1 MRTQFQLFI
10 LSAAIVCGRSSLAG
24 DWPQV
29 LGPDRTGIAQ
39 NEKLADQWPA
49 GGPRTLWQHPVGD
62 GFAGA
67 AIVGETAV
75 VWHRQNDQHIVE
87 SLNVGSGD
95 LIWKKTLPAR
105 YVPSYTRDSG
115 PRVVPLISGNRVF
128 LFCPRGDLY
137 CLDLKTG
144 DTVWHRDTWED
155 YSSKRPKRGDPPDGY
170 FGFGTSPILEGDR
183 LLLNVGGDSKNAG
196 IVAFDA
202 KTGKT
207 LWTATEERAS
217 YSSPVAATIGGR
229 RHVLFATRLSMLSVD
244 PTNGHVLFQFPF
256 GKYGP
261 AVTAA
266 NPVVIGDRVFITA
279 SYNFGATL
287 AQVGG
292 SGAVRIWESD
302 DVLSS
307 QYTTPILHDGVLFGI
322 HGRQDAGAAAVRCI
336 DPATKKV
343 LWSTDGF
350 GYASMIMADGKL
362 IILKTDGELVL
373 VRADKS
379 KFIELARTRLFSDT
393 TRALPALSNGRLLVR
408 DTSTLKCVDLKSQ

>member
-1 MRTQFQLFI
+1 MRTRIQLLF
-10 LSAAIVCGRSSLAG
+10 LTAALAANQASFAG
-24 DWPQV
+24 DWPQI
-29 LGPDRTGIAQ
+29 LGPNRTGIAQ
-39 NEKLADQWPA
+39 NEKLADKWPA
-49 GGPRTLWQHPVGD
+49 GGPQTLWQHPVGD

-67 AIVGETAV
+67 AIVGQTTV
-75 VWHRQNDQHIVE
+75 IWHRQGNEHVVE
-87 SLNVGSGD
+87 SLQVGSGNF
-95 LIWKKTLPAR
+95 IWKKTLPAK

-115 PRVVPLISGNRVF
+115 PRGVPLISGNHVF
-128 LFCPRGDLY
+128 LYCPRGDLY
-137 CLDLKTG
+137 CLDLNSG
-144 DTVWHRDTWED
+144 NTVWHRDTWKD

-170 FGFGTSPILEGDR
+170 FGFGTTPILEGDR

-202 KTGKT
+202 TTGKT

-217 YSSPVAATIGGR
+217 YSSPVAATFDGQ
-229 RHVLFATRLSMLSVD
+229 RHILFATRLSMMSVD
-244 PTNGHVLFQFPF
+244 PTNGHVLFQFPYGRF
-256 GKYGP
+256 GP

-287 AQVGG
+287 AQVGR

-307 QYTTPILHDGVLFGI
+307 QYTTPILHDGALFGL
-322 HGRQDAGAAAVRCI
+322 HGRQDAGAAALRCV

-343 LWSTDGF
+343 LWEVDGF

-373 VRADKS
+373 ARADKS
-379 KFIELARTRLFSDT
+379 KFVELGRTRLFSDT

-408 DTSTLKCVDLKSQ
+408 DTSTLKCVNLK

>member
-1 MRTQFQLFI
+1 MLRHFQSLLLLTI
-10 LSAAIVCGRSSLAG
+10 LIAGRATLAG
-24 DWPQV
+24 DWPQI
-29 LGPDRTGIAQ
+29 LGPDRTGVAQ
-39 NEKLADQWPA
+39 NEKLADKWPA
-49 GGPRTLWQHPVGD
+49 SGPHTLWQHPVGD

-67 AIVGETAV
+67 SIVGQTAII
-75 VWHRQNDQHIVE
+75 WHRQGNEHIVE
-87 SLNVGSGD
+87 SLNVASGD
-95 LIWKKTLPAR
+95 ALWKKTLPAK
-105 YVPSYTRDSG
+105 YVPSYTSDSG

-137 CLDLKTG
+137 CLDLKSG
-144 DTVWHRDTWED
+144 DTVWQRDTWED

-183 LLLNVGGDSKNAG
+183 LLLNVGGDTKNAG

-229 RHVLFATRLSMLSVD
+229 RQVIFATRLSVLSID
-244 PTNGHVLFQFPF
+244 PTNGHVLSQFPF
-256 GKYGP
+256 GRFGP

-287 AQVGG
+287 AQFGG
-292 SGAVRIWESD
+292 SGVVRIWESD

-307 QYTTPILHDGVLFGI
+307 QYTTPILHDDALFGI
-322 HGRQDAGAAAVRCI
+322 HGRQDLGAAELRCV

-343 LWSTDGF
+343 HWSVDGF
-350 GYASMIMADGKL
+350 GYATLILADGKL

-373 VRADKS
+373 ARADKS
-379 KFIELARTRLFSDT
+379 KFVELGRTRLFSDT

-408 DTSTLKCVDLKSQ
+408 DTATLKCVDLK

>member
-1 MRTQFQLFI
+1 MRTQISFLI
-10 LSAAIVCGRSSLAG
+10 LAAAIAAARSSEAG
-24 DWPQV
+24 DWPQI
-29 LGPDRTGIAQ
+29 LGPNRTGIAQ
-39 NEKLADQWPA
+39 NEKLADKWPA
-49 GGPRTLWQHPVGD
+49 GGPHTQWQHPVGD

-67 AIVGETAV
+67 AIVDQTAII
-75 VWHRQNDQHIVE
+75 WHRQGDQHIVE
-87 SLNVGSGD
+87 SLKVSNGD
-95 LIWKKTLPAR
+95 NNWKKAIPAK

-115 PRVVPLISGNRVF
+115 PRGVPLISGTRVF

-137 CLDLKTG
+137 CLDLKSG

-155 YSSKRPKRGDPPDGY
+155 YSSKRPRRGDPPDGY
-170 FGFGTSPILEGDR
+170 FGFGTTPILEGDR
-183 LLLNVGGDSKNAG
+183 LLLNVGGDTNNAG

-202 KTGKT
+202 ATGKT

-217 YSSPVAATIGGR
+217 YSSPVAATIGGQ
-229 RHVLFATRLSMLSVD
+229 RHILFATRLSMMSVD
-244 PTNGHVLFQFPF
+244 PKNGHVLFQFPYGRF
-256 GKYGP
+256 GP

-287 AQVGG
+287 SQVGR

-322 HGRQDAGAAAVRCI
+322 HGRQDAGAAALRCV

-343 LWSTDGF
+343 LWEVDGF
-350 GYASMIMADGKL
+350 GYASLIMADGKL

-379 KFIELARTRLFSDT
+379 KFVELGRTRLFSDT
-393 TRALPALSNGRLLVR
+393 ARALPALSNGRLLVR
-408 DTSTLKCVDLKSQ
+408 DTSTLKCVDLK

>member
-1 MRTQFQLFI
+1 MRSELQFSILFAV
-10 LSAAIVCGRSSLAG
+10 LACARYSPAG
-24 DWPQV
+24 DWPQI
-29 LGPDRTGIAQ
+29 LGPNRDGIAQ
-39 NEKLADQWPA
+39 RETLADRWPA
-49 GGPRTLWQHPVGD
+49 GGPRTLWQRPVGD

-67 AIVGETAV
+67 AIVSDRAV
-75 VWHRQNDQHIVE
+75 VWHRQGDEHIVE
-87 SLNVGSGD
+87 SLNLVSGD
-95 LIWKKTLPAR
+95 LHWKKSLPAK

-115 PRVVPLISGNRVF
+115 PRVVPLINGDRVF

-137 CLDLKTG
+137 CLAVKNGETI
-144 DTVWHRDTWED
+144 WHRDTWED

-183 LLLNVGGDSKNAG
+183 LLLNVGGDSKSAG
-196 IVAFDA
+196 LVAFDA
-202 KTGKT
+202 GSGKT

-217 YSSPVAATIGGR
+217 YSSPVAATIGGQR
-229 RHVLFATRLSMLSVD
+229 QIIFATRLSVLSVD

-256 GKYGP
+256 GQFGP

-302 DVLSS
+302 EILSS
-307 QYTTPILHDGVLFGI
+307 QYTTPILHGGALFGI
-322 HGRQDAGAAAVRCI
+322 HGRQDAGAAALRCI
-336 DPATKKV
+336 DPATKRV
-343 LWSTDGF
+343 LWNVDGF
-350 GYASMIMADGKL
+350 GYASLLMADGKL

-373 VRADKS
+373 ARADKS
-379 KFIELARTRLFSDT
+379 KFVELSRTRLFSDT

-408 DTSTLKCVDLKSQ
+408 DTSTLKCVNLK

>member
-1 MRTQFQLFI
+1 MRRLI
-10 LSAAIVCGRSSLAG
+10 LTAAAVIACSHIALAG

-29 LGPDRTGIAQ
+29 LGPNRNGIALD
-39 NEKLADQWPA
+39 EKLADKWPTS
-49 GGPRTLWQHPVGD
+49 GPKTLWQRPVGS

-67 AIVGETAV
+67 SIVGDVAV
-75 VWHRQNDQHIVE
+75 VWHRQGDEHVIE
-87 SLNVGSGD
+87 SLNVASGD
-95 LIWKKTLPAR
+95 VNWKKTLPAR
-105 YVPSYTRDSG
+105 YVPSYTSDSG
-115 PRVVPLISGNRVF
+115 PRVVPLINDGRVF

-137 CLDLKTG
+137 CLELNSGETR
-144 DTVWHRDTWED
+144 WHRDTWED

-183 LLLNVGGDSKNAG
+183 LLLNVGGDSKSAG

-202 KTGKT
+202 NNGKT
-207 LWTATEERAS
+207 LWAATEERAS
-217 YSSPVAATIGGR
+217 YSSPVATTIAGQ
-229 RHVLFATRLSMLSVD
+229 RHVVFATRLSVMSVD
-244 PTNGHVLFQFPF
+244 PKNGQVLFQFPF
-256 GKYGP
+256 GRFGP

-266 NPVVIGDRVFITA
+266 NPVIIEDRVFITA

-287 AQVGG
+287 ARVGR

-307 QYTTPILHDGVLFGI
+307 QYTTPILHDGALFGI
-322 HGRQDAGAAAVRCI
+322 HGRQDAGAAALRCV
-336 DPATKKV
+336 DPATKRI
-343 LWSTDGF
+343 LWSEDGF

-362 IILKTDGELVL
+362 IVLKTDGEMVL

-379 KFIELARTRLFSDT
+379 RFRELGRTMLFSDT

-408 DTSTLKCVDLKSQ
+408 DTSTLKCVDLR

>member
-1 MRTQFQLFI
+1 MRRLI
-10 LSAAIVCGRSSLAG
+10 LTAAVAFACCHVALAG

-29 LGPDRTGIAQ
+29 LGPHRNGIAHD
-39 NEKLADQWPA
+39 EKLADKWPA
-49 GGPRTLWQHPVGD
+49 SGPKTLWQRPVGD

-67 AIVGETAV
+67 SIVGGVAV
-75 VWHRQNDQHIVE
+75 VWHRQRNEHVIE
-87 SLNVGSGD
+87 SLNVVSGD
-95 LIWKKTLPAR
+95 VNWTKSLPAR

-115 PRVVPLISGNRVF
+115 PRVVPLINDGRVF

-137 CLDLKTG
+137 CLELKSGETL
-144 DTVWHRDTWED
+144 WHRDTWED

-202 KTGKT
+202 SSGKT
-207 LWTATEERAS
+207 LWAATEERAS
-217 YSSPVAATIGGR
+217 YSSPVATTIAGQ
-229 RHVLFATRLSMLSVD
+229 RHVVFATRLSVMSVD
-244 PTNGHVLFQFPF
+244 PKNGHVLFQFPF
-256 GKYGP
+256 GRFGP

-266 NPVVIGDRVFITA
+266 NPVVIGDKVFITA

-287 AQVGG
+287 AQVGR
-292 SGAVRIWESD
+292 SGTVRIWESD

-307 QYTTPILHDGVLFGI
+307 QYTTPILHDGALFGI
-322 HGRQDAGAAAVRCI
+322 HGRQDAGAAALRCV
-336 DPATKKV
+336 DPATKRV
-343 LWSTDGF
+343 LWSEDGF

-362 IILKTDGELVL
+362 IVLKTDGELVL

-379 KFIELARTRLFSDT
+379 RFRELGRTMLFSDT

-408 DTSTLKCVDLKSQ
+408 DTSTLKCVDLR